1 MKRKKEKKEKKRKIK
16 NESTLYTKKQEQIR
30 TTKEIC

>member
-1 MKRKKEKKEKKRKIK
+1 KKEKKEKKRKIK
-16 NESTLYTKKQEQIR
+16 NESTLYTKKQKTNIR